1 MDAKKILDR
10 SMKIESNQT
19 CADCGAN
26 QPSWAALPYGIFICI
41 NCAGSHRKLGTQYS
55 FVKSI
60 KLDVWKLAEAK
71 QMTIGNLESNNYF
84 EANLPDGIQRPT
96 HEDDQSIREKFVK
109 DKYQRKL
116 WISKNKQPPEPP
128 EITEPIKPKDSIDIQ
143 KIKEQNEAPK
153 TIVVQETTKV
163 TEHIEP
169 FSPRKHKGKHHKEN
183 IDKIDSNSKQDSNKQ
198 YQQQIQ
204 QQYQQPAFLQTHVTN
219 TNISFFEQ
227 PSATVQAIDYNRVIV
242 RLNVGGTQFWT
253 QLTTLDY
260 APQTSLLYNLG
271 RHIKQNGIIVHLT
284 DNDIQSNQNV
294 RQEDSYD
301 GIVDF
306 PEFQP
311 FITLPINTSEVN
323 FLQNPSQHKQ
333 SRALLTNTL
342 FLDRDPILFRFILNN
357 LRDAQQT
364 VLDQGHQ
371 QAASTQGSGGVIAC
385 TQAQLQVEMQ
395 FFGLK

>member
-1 MDAKKILDR
+1 
-10 SMKIESNQT
+10 
-19 CADCGAN
+19 
-26 QPSWAALPYGIFICI
+26 
-41 NCAGSHRKLGTQYS
+41 AGSHRKLGTQYS

-116 WISKNKQPPEPP
+116 WISKNKPPPDPP

-153 TIVVQETTKV
+153 TIVVLETTK
-163 TEHIEP
+163 
-169 FSPRKHKGKHHKEN
+169 
-183 IDKIDSNSKQDSNKQ
+183 
-198 YQQQIQ
+198 YQQIQ
-204 QQYQQPAFLQTHVTN
+204 AQQPQIQHIRPISILPPPIKPLQFN
-219 TNISFFEQ
+219 
-227 PSATVQAIDYNRVIV
+227 
-242 RLNVGGTQFWT
+242 
-253 QLTTLDY
+253 
-260 APQTSLLYNLG
+260 AP
-271 RHIKQNGIIVHLT
+271 
-284 DNDIQSNQNV
+284 
-294 RQEDSYD
+294 
-301 GIVDF
+301 
-306 PEFQP
+306 P
-311 FITLPINTSEVN
+311 
-323 FLQNPSQHKQ
+323 QHKQ